1 MTFSRDIAARTL
13 WMEADSEPEAGQ
25 RAVAHAM
32 VNRVKLGKWGP
43 NLASVCLAPYQFSAW
58 NTKDANRLR
67 MAKLADDDPLLLK
80 LAAMIQAAA
89 TGESDPTQNSTH
101 YYNPD
106 IVPIPPDWTAPP
118 SQLVGKFGS
127 HLFYRNVP

>member
-13 WMEADSEPEAGQ
+13 FAEARGEPPEGQ
-25 RAVAHAM
+25 RAVAHVL
-32 VNRVKLGKWGP
+32 VNRVVSGKWGP

-58 NTKDANRLR
+58 NTKDPNRLA
-67 MAKLADDDPLLLK
+67 MAKLSDDDPLLLK

-89 TGESDPTQNSTH
+89 TGEPDPTQNCTH

-106 IVPIPPDWTAPP
+106 LVPIPPDWTAPP
-118 SQLVGKFGS
+118 SQLMGKIGS